1 MTAPAAQDPDGVGY
15 AAAVAELEGILA
27 ELEGDSVDV
36 DRLGAQVR
44 RAAELIRL
52 CRGRIS
58 GARLEIE
65 TVVTDLDRADQD
77 ETP

>member
-1 MTAPAAQDPDGVGY
+1 MTEPASPEADRIAYGD
-15 AAAVAELEGILA
+15 ALAELEAILI

-52 CRGRIS
+52 CRGRIN

-65 TVVTDLDRADQD
+65 SVVADLERSTPD
-77 ETP
+77 E